1 MVTEREP
8 DDESVPTGGRARDR
22 LSPWFEEFL
31 VHRSTAK
38 PSPNTLK
45 AYRQDYTLIA
55 DALSR
60 TRGVTAT
67 DLTLDALDKTTVRA
81 AFADYARTHQ
91 AASIRRCWSTWNML
105 CDFLFSVDAIVANP
119 MSAVLRPKAPK
130 TLPKAF
136 RADSIERLVATLQSS
151 DDNGARAW
159 PERDLALILT
169 GLLTGMRSAELIA
182 VDLGDLRDAI
192 DDGDGHAKVIHVHGK
207 GNKERVVTVEPA
219 VVDVLGDYLVSR
231 SERFPDT
238 ARRRPRAEVSPWERF
253 TDADPMFVGG
263 DGRRI
268 TRGTLQY
275 RVERAY
281 RRAGINGDRAKGA
294 LVHQLRHTFATAMAD
309 QNVSIYTL
317 MRMLGHESMN
327 TTQRYTVGAGAS
339 VRDAAALNPAYQL
352 VSRGT
357 PLPRADA
364 AETHGNSLHT
374 RVIDA
379 VDRV

>member
-1 MVTEREP
+1 M
-8 DDESVPTGGRARDR
+8 GGRGRDR
-22 LSPWFEEFL
+22 LAPWFEEFL

-55 DALSR
+55 DALAR
-60 TRGVTAT
+60 AIGVAAAE
-67 DLTLDALDKTTVRA
+67 LSLDALDKATVRA

-91 AASIRRCWSTWNML
+91 AASIRRCWSTWNMV

-136 RADSIERLVATLQSS
+136 RADSVERLIATLQSS
-151 DDNGARAW
+151 DDHGARAW

-182 VDLGDLRDAI
+182 VDLGDLRDSV
-192 DDGDGHAKVIHVHGK
+192 DDGSGSAMVIHVHGK

-231 SERFPDT
+231 SERFPET
-238 ARRRPRAEVSPWERF
+238 ARRRPRPDVSPWARF
-253 TDADPMFVGG
+253 AGADPMFVGG
-263 DGRRI
+263 NGRRI

-327 TTQRYTVGAGAS
+327 TTQRYTAGAGAS
-339 VRDAAALNPAYQL
+339 VRDAAALNPAYEL
-352 VSRGT
+352 VGRGQG
-357 PLPRADA
+357 LPRSTHARSDGRGIHRDDSKTA
-364 AETHGNSLHT
+364 RAEVTSSVRATLT
-374 RVIDA
+374 DTQ
-379 VDRV
+379 